1 MAPKK
6 SPSAA
11 PATKAD
17 IQAMMAQIAK
27 LYDANRRWTDDLK
40 IHFDVAVENIR
51 HDLLAANK
59 EEIESLK
66 DRSGQ
71 HHRRIERLEMQAGIN
86 VA

>member
-1 MAPKK
+1 MASKK
-6 SPSAA
+6 SPSVT
-11 PATKAD
+11 PATKDD

-40 IHFDVAVENIR
+40 SHFDVAVENIR
-51 HDLLAANK
+51 HDLLGVNR

-71 HHRRIERLEMQAGIN
+71 QERRIERLEMQAGLN